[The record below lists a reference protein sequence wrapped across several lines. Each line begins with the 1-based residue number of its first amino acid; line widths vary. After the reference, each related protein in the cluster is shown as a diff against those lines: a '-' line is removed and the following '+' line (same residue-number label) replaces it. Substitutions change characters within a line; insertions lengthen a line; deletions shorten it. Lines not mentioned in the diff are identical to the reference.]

1 MYLFYQKEEKL
12 SKMHLSDIIGLINH
26 GNIEIGDS
34 FTEGEKLTFT
44 GIPFFAPELFQS
56 IQLKDPLK
64 SKQLNKGLQQRR
76 RRRSHSGI

>member
-1 MYLFYQKEEKL
+1 MKLNHVKTNKEIRASQVVSFL
-12 SKMHLSDIIGLINH
+12 SKRREVIEDAFAGDIIGLINH

-56 IQLKDPLK
+56 IQLKDL
-64 SKQLNKGLQQRR
+64 
-76 RRRSHSGI
+76 